1 MLQCVAVCCS
11 VWQCVAVCC
20 SSHCSIIESDSVSQG
35 QYVAVCCSVLQW
47 FAVNCEVCCDVWQ
60 CVVVCCNILGI
71 RRVPGNHCCSVLC
84 IVRLRDNQHIAVCW
98 CGAAIRSIPN
108 GSGIHTLKLPYK
120 FYFSIVLQVG
130 GCYEA
135 SPSVTVLCCSVLQ
148 RVAACCME
156 LQCVAVYCSVLQ

>member
-1 MLQCVAVCCS
+1 MLRCL
-11 VWQCVAVCC
+11 
-20 SSHCSIIESDSVSQG
+20 
-35 QYVAVCCSVLQW
+35 AVCCSVLQYSGYQKS
-47 FAVNCEVCCDVWQ
+47 AGQPLLQ
-60 CVVVCCNILGI
+60 CVVHHDGALQCVA
-71 RRVPGNHCCSVLC
+71 VCCSVLC